1 VGFRTK
7 AISKNAASFMEA
19 GEEIEEL
26 AIVRAHDG
34 GGNYAVAAT
43 PRNVYVFSLTG
54 LGFGKVGERV
64 AKIAMRKAS
73 VETRSSVLVIGRRGA
88 GEPEQHV
95 FLTLP
100 GGGPKRLA
108 AYVADRAPRR

>member
-1 VGFRTK
+1 MGFRTNT
-7 AISKNAASFMEA
+7 ISKNAAHLMEA
-19 GEEIEEL
+19 GEEIAEL

-34 GGNYAVAAT
+34 GSNYAVAAT
-43 PRNVYVFSLTG
+43 PKNVYVFSLAG
-54 LGFGKVGERV
+54 LGFGKVRERV
-64 AKIAMRKAS
+64 SKIPMRKAT
-73 VETRSSVLVIGRRGA
+73 VETRSSVLVVGRRGA

-108 AYVADRAPRR
+108 AYVAERS

>member
-1 VGFRTK
+1 MGFRTN
-7 AISKNAASFMEA
+7 AISKNAAHLMET

-34 GGNYAVAAT
+34 GGNCAVAAT
-43 PRNVYVFSLTG
+43 PKNVYVFSLTG
-54 LGFGKVGERV
+54 LGFGKVNERV
-64 AKIAMRKAS
+64 AKIPMRKAT
-73 VETRSSVLVIGRRGA
+73 VEQRGSVLVVLRRGA

-95 FLTLP
+95 FLTMP

-108 AYVADRAPRR
+108 AYVAAAQL

>member
-1 VGFRTK
+1 MGFRTN
-7 AISKNAASFMEA
+7 AISKNAAHLMERD
-19 GEEIEEL
+19 EEIAEL

-34 GGNYAVAAT
+34 GSNYAVAAT
-43 PRNVYVFSLTG
+43 PKNVYVFSLAG
-54 LGFGKVGERV
+54 LGFGKVNERV
-64 AKIAMRKAS
+64 AKIAIRKAT
-73 VETRSSVLVIGRRGA
+73 VEARSSVLVVGRRGA

-108 AYVADRAPRR
+108 AYVAERG

>member
-1 VGFRTK
+1 MGFRTN
-7 AISKNAASFMEA
+7 AISKNAASLMEA

-43 PRNVYVFSLTG
+43 PKNVYVFSLAG
-54 LGFGKVGERV
+54 LGFGKVQERV
-64 AKIAMRKAS
+64 AKIPMRRVT
-73 VETRSSVLVIGRRGA
+73 VEQRSSVLVIGRRGA

-100 GGGPKRLA
+100 GSGPKRLA
-108 AYVADRAPRR
+108 AYVAERTAR